1 MVARVS
7 DEEWKAFQTLAAD
20 NARLCGIVI
29 AADKLV
35 EEVLCAIDD
44 YDNKHTAGLEEALE
58 AYKISRQGH

>member
-29 AADKLV
+29 AADALEK
-35 EEVLCAIDD
+35 AIIKAIKGAG
-44 YDNKHTAGLEEALE
+44 YNEGLERALE
-58 AYKISRQGH
+58 AYKISRTGH